1 MVIPEIYAKVKH
13 KITELLQSAKYISLT
28 TDIWTSTN
36 CHHSFLSLTAHFI
49 VCASM
54 KKKDVMLTSWLLD
67 ESHTGANIS
76 ATVLSRIQAWEIEEK
91 VVCVVRDNA
100 ANMVSGLNIANLTS
114 LPCLAHSLQLI
125 IKDGV
130 LLQPAVVQLLSC
142 ARSLVGHY
150 HRSNVAFNTFRQIQS
165 QLNLPA
171 HVLIQDVTTRWNS
184 SYYMLERLLE
194 QKKAITASNAEC
206 QPPTELRSQ
215 QWVLAEKVVKL
226 LKVFEEAT
234 REISGEYSSASV
246 IIPIINTLKRI
257 ISQDDDDD
265 HGIMSMK
272 RGMLKSI
279 SDRYKDIELQPLC
292 ILATV
297 LDPRFKLKAF
307 YTASSAANAR
317 MMLIKEC
324 EEYLLKLSSAS
335 PRDQP
340 QPKRSKQDKSSTLWS
355 IFDELLAENEQNSEG
370 HSCENS
376 AEIMVEMYLKEPVL
390 SHIEHIHPLTYW
402 KEKKP
407 LWPCLADLACKY
419 LSIPPSSAA
428 SESLFSSAADVISQ
442 ERNRILPEKAE
453 MLLFLKKNLPVVG
466 F

>member
-1 MVIPEIYAKVKH
+1 MEFFNVHKEDKSKAVCLTCNEKVSRGGSNPKNFNTTNLRKHLQSHSDKFKKFSEKEATKQEETQAANAQASAQASLKQITLQGLAERRKPFPPDHPRAKELTYRVAEMIAIDLQPFSIVEDVGFCRLIADLEPRYYLPSRRYLSEVVIPEIYAKVKH

-76 ATVLSRIQAWEIEEK
+76 ATILSRIQAWEIEEK

-100 ANMVSGLNIANLTS
+100 ANMVPGLNIANLTS

-194 QKKAITASNAEC
+194 QKK
-206 QPPTELRSQ
+206 L
-215 QWVLAEKVVKL
+215 
-226 LKVFEEAT
+226 
-234 REISGEYSSASV
+234 
-246 IIPIINTLKRI
+246 
-257 ISQDDDDD
+257 
-265 HGIMSMK
+265 
-272 RGMLKSI
+272 
-279 SDRYKDIELQPLC
+279 
-292 ILATV
+292 
-297 LDPRFKLKAF
+297 
-307 YTASSAANAR
+307 
-317 MMLIKEC
+317 
-324 EEYLLKLSSAS
+324 
-335 PRDQP
+335 
-340 QPKRSKQDKSSTLWS
+340 
-355 IFDELLAENEQNSEG
+355 
-370 HSCENS
+370 
-376 AEIMVEMYLKEPVL
+376 
-390 SHIEHIHPLTYW
+390 
-402 KEKKP
+402 
-407 LWPCLADLACKY
+407 
-419 LSIPPSSAA
+419 
-428 SESLFSSAADVISQ
+428 
-442 ERNRILPEKAE
+442 
-453 MLLFLKKNLPVVG
+453 
-466 F
+466 